1 MGYGIAAMAMI
12 FLLIVGNVQLRD
24 TSRLEQQSFN
34 VNAERLA
41 TDFLRLASG
50 VNDWRYSRQL
60 AEGPLAIGPLGLI
73 PEPDN
78 RIHVAIQDGRLW
90 LWSADQPGLVD
101 SLTRQSSGS
110 ALICT
115 ISGGRLKMSDGT
127 DMNLPLPA
135 GVAEGN
141 VIYLN

>member
-1 MGYGIAAMAMI
+1 MGYGIAAMAMV
-12 FLLIVGNVQLRD
+12 FLLIVGNVQLRE
-24 TSRLEQQSFN
+24 TARFERQSLS
-34 VNAERLA
+34 VNAGHLA
-41 TDFLRLASG
+41 TDFLRLASA

-60 AEGPLAIGPLGLI
+60 AEGVLDVSPLGLV
-73 PEPDN
+73 PEPDS

-90 LWSADQPGLVD
+90 LWSADQSGLVD

-115 ISGGRLKMSDGT
+115 VSGGRLKMSDGT

-141 VIYLN
+141 VVYLN